1 MGERRLYDLVVV
13 GGSFAGLIAAR
24 SAALLGLRVA
34 LLERKQDVGERVR
47 STGILV
53 KEAAEELD
61 FPRRLARTVRG
72 VRLYGPNLR
81 AVDLYSPGYYFLA
94 TDTPNLLRWLTRQ
107 ASEAGVEII
116 AGRPFAGFR
125 RAGEL
130 LALGDIAA
138 RYLLGADGPRSAVAR
153 EAGLGLNRDFLVGSE
168 IEFEGDLGGGAA
180 NNGLLH
186 CLLDSKIAPG
196 YIGWVV
202 PGVHGIQVG
211 LAVSRGKRPDLGP
224 LLARLE
230 PVFGFDGRRVL
241 GRRGG
246 PIPCG
251 GLVRPLATDKVMLI
265 GDAAGMVSPLT
276 AGGIHNAL
284 RFGRRAAQAIADHL
298 LAGGPEPSAALARE
312 LPGYAAK
319 AALRRLLDTAPPNRL
334 LDQALRTAPMRAFAR
349 HIYFHKRIA
358 ASEDSVWF
366 RPASELPA
374 PLR

>member
-1 MGERRLYDLVVV
+1 MGNRRLYDLVVV

-34 LLERKQDVGERVR
+34 LLERKADVGERVR

-53 KEAAEELD
+53 KEAAGELD

-72 VRLYGPNLR
+72 VRLYGPTLR
-81 AVDLYSPGYYFLA
+81 AVDLHSPGYYFLA
-94 TDTPNLLRWLTRQ
+94 TDTPNLLRWLANQTQ
-107 ASEAGVEII
+107 EAGVEIMT
-116 AGRPFAGFR
+116 GRAFAGFR
-125 RAGEL
+125 REGEL
-130 LALGDIAA
+130 LALGDIGA

-153 EAGLGLNRDFLVGSE
+153 AAGLGLNRDFLVGSE
-168 IEFEGDLGGGAA
+168 IEFDGADDIDGGF
-180 NNGLLH
+180 LH
-186 CLLDSKIAPG
+186 CLLDSTIAPG

-211 LAVSRGKRPDLGP
+211 LAVSRGKRPALGP

-230 PVFGFDGRRVL
+230 PMFGFAGRSVL

-349 HIYFHKRIA
+349 HVYFHKRIA
-358 ASEDSVWF
+358 ASDRGMWF